1 MKKLLKWTAIIVG
14 TLALAGFLMF
24 LYFIPP
30 FTLVPPEGF
39 SDPVGKAGP
48 SLDGI
53 TDPAVRAIAERGAYI
68 VRVQDCAGCH
78 TPVGDEGPKWNEHLA
93 GGFKGVY
100 RGYGTFVSRN
110 LTPDMETGLGRR
122 TDEEVKRVLRTGL
135 LPEGRVAHY
144 RDMPW
149 AAYSNWTEEDRHAVL
164 VYLRQLK
171 AVYHKIP
178 DDDTS
183 AAGGHRDAFEV
194 LYGADAAK
202 HSPE

>member
-1 MKKLLKWTAIIVG
+1 MKKLLKWATIIVG
-14 TLALAGFLMF
+14 TLAVVGFLMF

-30 FTLVPPEGF
+30 FTLVPPEEF

-48 SLDGI
+48 SLDEI
-53 TDPAVRAIAERGAYI
+53 TDPALRAIAGRGAYI
-68 VRVQDCAGCH
+68 ARVNDCAGCH
-78 TPVGDEGPKWNEHLA
+78 TPVGDEGPNWDEHLA

-100 RGYGTFVSRN
+100 KGYGTFVSRN

-149 AAYSNWTEEDRHAVL
+149 AAYSHLSEEDRHAVL
-164 VYLRQLK
+164 VYLRHLK
-171 AVYHKIP
+171 AVYHRIP
-178 DDDTS
+178 DNGTS
-183 AAGGHRDAFEV
+183 DGDGYPNAIET
-194 LYGADAAK
+194 LYGADVGG
-202 HSPE
+202 HMPE